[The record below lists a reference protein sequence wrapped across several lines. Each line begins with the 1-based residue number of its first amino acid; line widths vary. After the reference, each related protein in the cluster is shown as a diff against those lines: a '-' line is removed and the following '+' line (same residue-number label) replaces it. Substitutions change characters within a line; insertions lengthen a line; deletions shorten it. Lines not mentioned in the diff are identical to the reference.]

1 MLVCSDDNDS
11 DDDNSDARLFFLDND
26 GRIMLSASPSSTNT
40 GEDGGVEYVST
51 SSDIPWRLQAVNFG
65 ISDQGNA
72 GKFSPLIFNVFAL
85 YILPSLGLF
94 LCGCKSHIPSHPDNT
109 DLKPPATLHHG
120 HQRHCL
126 KRFLKSSIAIGHLI
140 CICAINIHILLTAS
154 PTSGTPSHRILNP
167 KVI

>member
-26 GRIMLSASPSSTNT
+26 GRIMLSASTSTNT

-72 GKFSPLIFNVFAL
+72 GKFSPLILDVFAL

-94 LCGCKSHIPSHPDNT
+94 LCGCKSHVSSHPDNT

-140 CICAINIHILLTAS
+140 CICTVNIHIILTAS